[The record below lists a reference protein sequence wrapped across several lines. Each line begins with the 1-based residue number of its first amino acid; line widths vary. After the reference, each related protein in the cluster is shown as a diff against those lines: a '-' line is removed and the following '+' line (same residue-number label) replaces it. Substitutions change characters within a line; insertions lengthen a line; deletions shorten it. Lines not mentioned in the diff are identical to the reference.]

1 MNNIAIK
8 YEFRG
13 YRILKI
19 DYLRLKDQPMSSFTI
34 GVKKNLW
41 DPKTGIYELV
51 SELELY
57 FGEEKSVV
65 VFSIGYK
72 IIDIEWLELMAEQT
86 IVNELFRTGFPYVS
100 QKIQT
105 ITSDF
110 RPGIILPVLDLKKF
124 DFTKKIV
131 FNLNR
136 VPVNQQK
143 TEEPEIIN

>member
-1 MNNIAIK
+1 
-8 YEFRG
+8 
-13 YRILKI
+13 
-19 DYLRLKDQPMSSFTI
+19 
-34 GVKKNLW
+34 
-41 DPKTGIYELV
+41 
-51 SELELY
+51 
-57 FGEEKSVV
+57 
-65 VFSIGYK
+65 
-72 IIDIEWLELMAEQT
+72 MAEQT